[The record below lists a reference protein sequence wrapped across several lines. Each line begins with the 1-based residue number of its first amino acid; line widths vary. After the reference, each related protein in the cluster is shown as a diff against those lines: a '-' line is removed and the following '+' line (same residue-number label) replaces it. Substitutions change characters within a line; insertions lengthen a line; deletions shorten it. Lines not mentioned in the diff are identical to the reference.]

1 MSERYWVSGVQIG
14 IIKAEL
20 KEVKRSK
27 GKIVDAIHEISN
39 VVQEIEEQ
47 QFIYS

>member
-14 IIKAEL
+14 IIKAHL

-27 GKIVDAIHEISN
+27 GKIVEALHEITS